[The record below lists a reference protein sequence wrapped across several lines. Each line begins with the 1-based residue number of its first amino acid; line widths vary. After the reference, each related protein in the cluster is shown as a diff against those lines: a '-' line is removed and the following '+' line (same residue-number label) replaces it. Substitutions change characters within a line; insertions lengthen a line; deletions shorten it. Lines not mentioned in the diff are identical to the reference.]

1 MDERGHLHR
10 NEWKLCER
18 GLGGIA
24 LDDVDI
30 ALRAAES
37 WAAVPE
43 DQTWFEQLWIFGALA
58 ALLSSSVMTYVAWS
72 ERDTKTWVI
81 EKRSSYSDS
90 YLFFITTL

>member
-1 MDERGHLHR
+1 MDERGHLRR
-10 NEWKLCER
+10 NEWRLYEK

-24 LDDVDI
+24 LYDVDI
-30 ALRAAES
+30 TLRAAES

-43 DQTWFEQLWIFGALA
+43 DRTWFEQLWIFGALA
-58 ALLSSSVMTYVAWS
+58 ALLSSSVMTYVARS